1 MAYALHFK
9 KSVAKD
15 LRRIGR
21 PAARRILKEIREKLL
36 VDPRIGKP
44 LKGKEGVIWRYRIG
58 DYRVFYTFS
67 DRELVVLVIR
77 IAHRWE
83 VYREL

>member
-1 MAYALHFK
+1 MAYTLHFK

-21 PAARRILKEIREKLL
+21 PAARRILKELREKLL

-44 LKGKEGVIWRYRIG
+44 LKGLEGVIWRYRIG
-58 DYRVFYTFS
+58 DYRVLYTFS

-77 IAHRWE
+77 IAHRRE
-83 VYREL
+83 VSREL